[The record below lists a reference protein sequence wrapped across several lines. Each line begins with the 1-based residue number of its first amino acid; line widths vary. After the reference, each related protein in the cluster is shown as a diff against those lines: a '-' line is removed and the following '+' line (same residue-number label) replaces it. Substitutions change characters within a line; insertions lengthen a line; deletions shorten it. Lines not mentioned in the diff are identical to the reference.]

1 MNFKVSPNSSYFI
14 ILRFYDSMSSIKN
27 NRWKQYMCLSTDNLL
42 DLLLKIKEDE
52 DTEGD
57 FGSSDHEVAECKIL
71 REIASQII

>member
-1 MNFKVSPNSSYFI
+1 
-14 ILRFYDSMSSIKN
+14 
-27 NRWKQYMCLSTDNLL
+27 MCLSTDNLL
-42 DLLLKIKEDE
+42 DLLLKNKEDE